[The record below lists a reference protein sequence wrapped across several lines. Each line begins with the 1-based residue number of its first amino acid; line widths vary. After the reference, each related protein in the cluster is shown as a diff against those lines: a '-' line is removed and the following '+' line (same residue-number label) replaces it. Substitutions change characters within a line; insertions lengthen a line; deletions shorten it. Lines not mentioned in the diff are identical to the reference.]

1 MANVFLKYFRRF
13 LGVEKLIFHQEQL
26 MERNFRMEQEIL
38 SALKF
43 NSTIADSKWFIYK
56 SISPGDT
63 AVDYAFFYTLYRV
76 LSSIKPNNII
86 EFGLGQSSK
95 MVHQYASYF
104 DKHAIT
110 VEHDKEWV
118 DFFLQDREGEYK
130 VNIEMLDL
138 ETIEYKGEKSITYK
152 NCKEVFKGQKFDL
165 MIVDGPYGNIHGL
178 KYSRPQIIELVQ
190 GNITEDFVII
200 VDDFGREGEKN
211 TVNEVFDYFRQ
222 NGIDFVFHV
231 FDKSSR
237 KDHIL
242 ITTPRLKFLTTI

>member
-138 ETIEYKGEKSITYK
+138 ETIEYKGEKSIT
-152 NCKEVFKGQKFDL
+152 
-165 MIVDGPYGNIHGL
+165 
-178 KYSRPQIIELVQ
+178 
-190 GNITEDFVII
+190 
-200 VDDFGREGEKN
+200 
-211 TVNEVFDYFRQ
+211 
-222 NGIDFVFHV
+222 
-231 FDKSSR
+231 
-237 KDHIL
+237 
-242 ITTPRLKFLTTI
+242 